1 MCVILNLYYRA
12 VLLRFPATSV
22 CWKQLLASLI
32 LASLCINATATTVL
46 EMDID
51 NIARDAELIFEGT
64 VLVSEARKDTNSG
77 IIHTYVTF
85 QIIDI
90 IKGNYGANDLELK
103 FMGGEVNGEIV
114 QVSGLTIP
122 EAGERGIYFVES
134 LSRDL
139 INPLLGWSQGHFI
152 VLEDDEESRI
162 STIERLPVSKIESV
176 ADIPPVIRKP
186 QLVLEGNDSA
196 AAGVIIEPNAAMIDR
211 ALSVDEFKTSIMEL
225 LEN

>member
-1 MCVILNLYYRA
+1 M
-12 VLLRFPATSV
+12 V
-22 CWKQLLASLI
+22 CWRKLLASLI

-51 NIARDAELIFEGT
+51 DIARDAELIFEGT

-77 IIHTYVTF
+77 IISTYVTF

-90 IKGNYGANDLELK
+90 IKGSYGANDLELK
-103 FMGGEVNGEIV
+103 FMGGEVNGEVV

-152 VLEDDEESRI
+152 VLEDDGEPRI
-162 STIERLPVSKIESV
+162 STTERQPVSKIESV
-176 ADIPPVIRKP
+176 ADIPLVIRKP
-186 QLVLEGNDSA
+186 QVVLEGNNSA
-196 AAGVIIEPNAAMIDR
+196 AAGVITEPNATMIKR
-211 ALSVDEFKTSIMEL
+211 ALSVEEFKTSIIEL
-225 LEN
+225 LDN

>member
-1 MCVILNLYYRA
+1 MSVSLNLYYRA
-12 VLLRFPATSV
+12 VLLRFSATIV
-22 CWKQLLASLI
+22 CWRQPLASLI

-51 NIARDAELIFEGT
+51 DIARDAELVFEGT

-77 IIHTYVTF
+77 IISTYITF

-90 IKGNYGANDLELK
+90 IKGSYDANDLELK
-103 FMGGEVNGEIV
+103 FMGGGVNGEVV

-122 EAGERGIYFVES
+122 EVGERGIYFVES

-152 VLEDDEESRI
+152 VLEDDGEPRI
-162 STIERLPVSKIESV
+162 STTERQPVSKIESV

-186 QLVLEGNDSA
+186 QAVLEGNNSA
-196 AAGVIIEPNAAMIDR
+196 AAGVITEPNAAMINR
-211 ALSVDEFKTSIMEL
+211 ALSVDEFKTSIIEL
-225 LEN
+225 LED